1 MEYNTA
7 IEMNELRIHT
17 TTQLNLKSYLWF
29 PVKELMTGEK
39 HKIFFM
45 MKTFIFSLVIISW
58 IYTF

>member
-29 PVKELMTGEK
+29 PVKELMTGENL
-39 HKIFFM
+39 M
-45 MKTFIFSLVIISW
+45 D
-58 IYTF
+58 IYFLNSKKRP